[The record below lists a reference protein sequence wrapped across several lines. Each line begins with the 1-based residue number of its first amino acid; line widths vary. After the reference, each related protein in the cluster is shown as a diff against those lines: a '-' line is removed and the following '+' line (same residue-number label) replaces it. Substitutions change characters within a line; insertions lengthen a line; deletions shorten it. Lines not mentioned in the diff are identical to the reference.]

1 MRRGLVVAL
10 LAGQLVWG
18 QTQVRGFTE
27 DQAAVLRDLERKLKA
42 VPDPVRAR
50 AYMEK
55 MAAEPHHA
63 GAPATKAVAEY
74 ALGLFQQWG
83 YDAKIEV
90 FEALLPFPTA
100 RSLEMTAPVK
110 FKAKLAEPVLKE
122 DPDSGDKNQLPLY
135 NAYSASGDVAGLL
148 VYVNYGVP
156 EDYERLKK
164 LGIDV
169 KGKVVIARYGKS
181 WRGTKAKT
189 AQENGAVGCLIYS
202 DPHDDGFFQGDVF
215 PRGPFRP
222 GVSAQRGSVMDMPV
236 MVGDPLSPGWAS
248 EPGGKRLKREEAISI
263 MKIPVLPVSW
273 EEAKPLLEQLGGP
286 VAPDSWRG
294 ALPLTYH
301 VGPGPANVRMKTDF
315 DWTSKPV
322 YNVVATMTG
331 RELPD
336 EWIIYGNHH
345 DAWVNGASDPVSGAV
360 ALLETARAFAE
371 LKKQG
376 WTPRRTLKFA
386 LWDAEEFGLVG
397 STEWVEKHRDELQR
411 KAVAYFNS
419 DTNNGGKLGAG
430 GVPML
435 NTFFREV
442 MRDNVDPQ
450 SNRDLLTLAEEDD
463 KKPRFKLSP
472 MGAGSDYVAFL
483 HHAGI
488 ASLNIGFNKAGGN
501 GTYHSIYDSVAWFTA
516 HMDSDFQYS
525 RALAQVMGTAMLRM
539 SQAPVLPF
547 EFGTVESTV
556 REWTEELASKKP
568 GDLGAVRQA
577 LDGLRAAS
585 AIYEAAYIKAQGK
598 ATPGQLAE
606 VNRALREAERTLT
619 DPAGLAGRNW
629 YKHTLYAPGLY
640 TGYSART
647 LPGIREPLDLGRKS
661 EAQAGAGPLAA
672 AIQRLTAKV
681 RQATEALGA
690 I

>member
-1 MRRGLVVAL
+1 VRWSVGLAIVAAQ
-10 LAGQLVWG
+10 LAWAQAP
-18 QTQVRGFTE
+18 VRGFSD
-27 DQAAVLRDLERKLKA
+27 DQAVALRALEQKLKA

-50 AYMEK
+50 AYMQK

-63 GAPATKAVAEY
+63 GSPAGKAVAEY
-74 ALGLFQQWG
+74 ALGLFQAWG
-83 YDAKIEV
+83 FDAKIEV

-110 FKAKLAEPVLKE
+110 FKAKLAESVLKD

-135 NAYSASGDVAGLL
+135 NAYSGSGDVAGLL
-148 VYVNYGVP
+148 VYVNYGIP
-156 EDYERLKK
+156 DDYQRLRE
-164 LGIDV
+164 LNIDV
-169 KGKVVIARYGKS
+169 KGKIVIARYGKS

-189 AQENGAVGCLIYS
+189 AQENGAAGCLIYS
-202 DPHDDGFFQGDVF
+202 DPRDDGYYQGDVY
-215 PRGPFRP
+215 PQGPYRP
-222 GVSAQRGSVMDMPV
+222 GASAQRGSVMDMPV
-236 MVGDPLSPGWAS
+236 LVGDPLSPGWAS

-263 MKIPVLPVSW
+263 MKIPVLPISW
-273 EEAKPLLEQLGGP
+273 EEAKPLLEHLGGP
-286 VAPDSWRG
+286 VAAEEWRG

-301 VGPGPANVRMKTDF
+301 VGPGPATVRMKTDF

-322 YNVVATMTG
+322 YNVVATMAG
-331 RELPD
+331 KELPD

-376 WTPRRTLKFA
+376 WNPRRTLKFA
-386 LWDAEEFGLVG
+386 LWDAEEFGLIG

-411 KAVAYFNS
+411 NAVAYINS

-435 NTFFREV
+435 ETFFREV
-442 MRDNVDPQ
+442 MRDNADPR
-450 SNRDLLTLAEEDD
+450 SNKNLLALAEEG
-463 KKPRFKLSP
+463 KKERFKLSL

-501 GTYHSIYDSVAWFTA
+501 GTYHSIYDSIAWFTA
-516 HMDSDFQYS
+516 NMDPDFQYS
-525 RALAQVMGTAMLRM
+525 RALAQVMGTAILRIA
-539 SQAPVLPF
+539 QAPLLPF

-556 REWTEELASKKP
+556 RAWAEELAEKKTA
-568 GDLGAVRQA
+568 DLGAVNQA
-577 LDGLRAAS
+577 LNRLRTAAVE
-585 AIYEAAYIKAQGK
+585 YEAAYAKSSAK
-598 ATPGQLAE
+598 LDPAKLAA
-606 VNRALREAERTLT
+606 VNRALREAERSLT
-619 DPAGLAGRNW
+619 DPAGLAGRPW

-640 TGYSART
+640 TGYSAKT
-647 LPGIREPLDLGRKS
+647 LPGVREPSDVGRKA
-661 EAQAGAGPLAA
+661 EARAGVAPLAA
-672 AIQRLTAKV
+672 AIERLTGKV
-681 RQATEALGA
+681 REATLALGA

>member
-1 MRRGLVVAL
+1 MRRGLGLVLVLGPAL
-10 LAGQLVWG
+10 WAQGP
-18 QTQVRGFTE
+18 VRGFSDE
-27 DQAAVLRDLERKLKA
+27 QAAGLRTLEQKLKA

-63 GAPATKAVAEY
+63 GSAASKAVAEY
-74 ALGLFQQWG
+74 ALGLFRQWG
-83 YDAKIEV
+83 YEAKIEV

-100 RSLEMTAPVK
+100 RALEMTAPVK
-110 FKAKLAEPVLKE
+110 FKAKLAEPVLKD

-135 NAYSASGDVAGLL
+135 NAYSGSGDVTGAL
-148 VYVNYGVP
+148 VYVNYGIP
-156 EDYERLKK
+156 EDYKRLREF
-164 LGIDV
+164 GVDV
-169 KGKVVIARYGKS
+169 KGKIVIARYGRS

-189 AQENGAVGCLIYS
+189 AQENGAAGCLIYS
-202 DPHDDGFFQGDVF
+202 DPHDDGYFQGDVY

-222 GVSAQRGSVMDMPV
+222 AASAQRGSVMDMPV

-263 MKIPVLPVSW
+263 MKIPVLPISW
-273 EEAKPLLEQLGGP
+273 EEAKPLLEQLGGRVVP
-286 VAPDSWRG
+286 EEWRG

-301 VGPGPANVRMKTDF
+301 TGPGPATVRLKTDF

-322 YNVVATMTG
+322 YNVVATMRG
-331 RELPD
+331 QEAPD

-371 LKKQG
+371 LQKQG
-376 WTPRRTLKFA
+376 WRPRRTLKFA

-411 KAVAYFNS
+411 KAVAYINS
-419 DTNNGGKLGAG
+419 DTNNGGRLGAG

-435 NTFFREV
+435 ETFFREV
-442 MRDNVDPQ
+442 MRDNADPQ
-450 SNRDLLTLAEEDD
+450 SNKSLLALAEEGD
-463 KKPRFKLSP
+463 KKERFRLSP

-501 GTYHSIYDSVAWFTA
+501 GSYHSIYDSFTWFTT
-516 HMDSDFQYS
+516 HMDPDFQYA

-539 SQAPVLPF
+539 AQAPVLPF
-547 EFGTVESTV
+547 EFAAVESTV
-556 REWTEELASKKP
+556 REWMEELASKKTADF
-568 GDLGAVRQA
+568 GVVREA
-577 LDGLRAAS
+577 LKGLREAAVE
-585 AIYEAAYIKAQGK
+585 YEAAYEKSRGK
-598 ATPGQLAE
+598 LDGAKVSA
-606 VNRALREAERTLT
+606 VNRALREAERALT
-619 DPAGLAGRNW
+619 DPAGLPGRGF
-629 YKHTLYAPGLY
+629 YKHMLFAPGLY

-647 LPGIREPLDLGRKS
+647 LPSVREPADLGRNA
-661 EAQAGAGPLAA
+661 EAQAGVAPLAA
-672 AIQRLTAKV
+672 ALERLSAKV
-681 RQATEALGA
+681 REATQALGV